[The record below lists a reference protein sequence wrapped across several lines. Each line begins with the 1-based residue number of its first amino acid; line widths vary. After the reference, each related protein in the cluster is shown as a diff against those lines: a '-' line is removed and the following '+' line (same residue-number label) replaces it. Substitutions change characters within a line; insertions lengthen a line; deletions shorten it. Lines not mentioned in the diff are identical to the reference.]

1 MANKFSD
8 FRAQMSPESL
18 VRAEDKA
25 QAWFA
30 EMLLKSAWP
39 VAKHAGWGCAFGSR
53 QSPRS
58 KGAPVCIVSTLRSH
72 IEAMGGEWEVVARF
86 PDGAVRINNSCNYSV
101 PLFEKEGLGEIF

>member
-30 EMLLKSAWP
+30 EMLLKS
-39 VAKHAGWGCAFGSR
+39 VACRKTCWLEAARSAAGNR
-53 QSPRS
+53 QYR
-58 KGAPVCIVSTLRSH
+58 K
-72 IEAMGGEWEVVARF
+72 ARRYVYF
-86 PDGAVRINNSCNYSV
+86 HSAEPH
-101 PLFEKEGLGEIF
+101 